1 MRDTAVITRGW
12 ARNDRVTAFING
24 TLTLAVT
31 QLRMTEPN
39 GNRDRGHSFLA
50 RGRLPV
56 QNVSKEMQQGE
67 TMRKQ
72 WAVCSFLV
80 ALATTTVAAPP
91 PVKKP
96 APQVKMAAEKV
107 TSVEGITEYDLPNGM
122 RVLLFP
128 DQTKPTVVI
137 NLTYLVGSRHESY
150 GETGM
155 AHLLEHMMFKGTP
168 AHKNIPQALKE
179 HGASYNAST
188 WYDRTNYFEILPATD
203 ENVRFA
209 LELEADRMIHSFIAR
224 KDLDSEMTVVRNE
237 FEMGENDPG
246 NVLEERALSTAYLWH
261 NYGHS
266 TIGSRQ
272 DIERV
277 PIDRLQAFWR
287 KYYQPDNVV
296 LLVAG
301 KFDDVKTLAEIEKIY
316 GIIPR
321 PARKLEEPYTAEP
334 TQDGERS
341 ATLRRV
347 GDVQELCVVYHVP
360 AESHPDSAPMQL
372 LTRLLIDTPSGRL
385 YKALVEPKKAT
396 SVSGFMPGLHDP
408 GFVILSAEVRQEQS
422 LDDAKQLFL
431 QTVDA
436 LKTTPPTKEE
446 VDRARTVLLKNIDL
460 TLNAADRVGLALSE
474 SIAAGDWRL
483 FFLNRDRIRKVT
495 PEDVQRVANAYLLPS
510 NRTVGEFIPDKKP
523 VRAEVP
529 QSPDVAGMVKTYKGD
544 AAIAAG
550 EAFDPSPSNIE
561 SRTTRTTLP
570 GGLKVALLPKKTRGS
585 TVNAFAVLHFGDEK
599 SLMNRSAAGVAAAD
613 MLMRGTSKH
622 TRQQIKDEIDRLK
635 ARVNVSGGASQIS
648 ITVETTR
655 ENLPAVLALIGEVL
669 RDPIF
674 PPSEFGQWKQEQLA
688 QAEQQRSDP
697 NSIGSTNFQRHMN
710 PYPKGDVRYV
720 TTADEDI
727 ADVNALTIEDVKN
740 FYSTFYGAS
749 NAEIALVG
757 DFDAKQVTAQLTGLV
772 GSWKSMAPFVRVPRT
787 HHDVP
792 AINQSLETPDKANA
806 IFLAGLN
813 LALRDDDPDYA
824 ALVLGNYILGGGTLY
839 SRLGNR
845 IRQKE
850 GLSYGVGSNIQASAF
865 DKTGSFTTFAIYAPQ
880 NAAKLETAF
889 KEEVE
894 KAVKEGFTA
903 AEIAEAKKG
912 LLESRKLQRAQDA
925 GLSRTLG
932 TELFT
937 NRTLAWDAAMDKKY
951 SELTTEQVNA
961 AVHQWIDPSKITIVK
976 AGDFAKGA
984 AAPKP

>member
-1 MRDTAVITRGW
+1 
-12 ARNDRVTAFING
+12 
-24 TLTLAVT
+24 
-31 QLRMTEPN
+31 
-39 GNRDRGHSFLA
+39 
-50 RGRLPV
+50 
-56 QNVSKEMQQGE
+56 
-67 TMRKQ
+67 MRKQ
-72 WAVCSFLV
+72 WIACLFLV
-80 ALATTTVAAPP
+80 AFATATFAAPATPKKATTTAKA
-91 PVKKP
+91 
-96 APQVKMAAEKV
+96 AAEKV
-107 TSVEGITEYDLPNGM
+107 TSVEGITEYDLPNGL

-168 AHKNIPQALKE
+168 SHGNIPQALKE
-179 HGASYNAST
+179 HGANYNAST

-209 LELEADRMIHSFIAR
+209 LDLEADRMIHSFIAR

-237 FEMGENDPG
+237 FEAGENDPE
-246 NVLEERALSTAYLWH
+246 NVLDERVLSTAYLWH

-266 TIGSRQ
+266 TIGSRA

-287 KYYQPDNVV
+287 KYYQPDNAV

-301 KFDDVKTLAEIEKIY
+301 KFDEAKTLAEVEKIY
-316 GIIPR
+316 GAIPR

-334 TQDGERS
+334 AQDGERS

-347 GDVQELCVVYHVP
+347 GDVQALAVAYHIP
-360 AESHPDSAPMQL
+360 AESHPDSAAVQILNRL
-372 LTRLLIDTPSGRL
+372 LTDTPSGRL
-385 YKALVEPKKAT
+385 YKALVETKKAT
-396 SVSGFMPGLHDP
+396 SVSGFLPGLHDP
-408 GFVILSAEVRQEQS
+408 GFVILQAEVRQEQS
-422 LDDAKQLFL
+422 LDDAKQIFL
-431 QTVDA
+431 QTIDA
-436 LKTTPPTKEE
+436 LKATPPTKEE
-446 VDRARTVLLKNIDL
+446 VDRARTGLLKNIDL

-495 PEDVQRVANAYLLPS
+495 PEDVQRVANAYFLPS

-529 QSPDVAGMVKTYKGD
+529 PSPDVAAMVKTYKGD

-585 TVNAFAVLHFGDEK
+585 TVTAYAVLHFGDEK

-635 ARVNVSGGASQIS
+635 ARVNVSGAPTQTS

-655 ENLPAVLALIGEVL
+655 ENLPAVLALIGEFL

-674 PPSEFGQWKQEQLA
+674 PASEFGQWKQERLA

-697 NSIGSTNFQRHMN
+697 QSIGFTAFQRHLN
-710 PYPKGDVRYV
+710 PYPKGDVRYAS
-720 TTADEDI
+720 TPDEDI
-727 ADVNALTIEDVKN
+727 ADINALSLEDVKN

-757 DFDAKQVTAQLTGLV
+757 DFDPKQVTAQLTELV
-772 GSWKSMAPFVRVPRT
+772 GSWKSGTPFVRVPRLYQDT
-787 HHDVP
+787 
-792 AINQSLETPDKANA
+792 AATNQSLETPDKANA
-806 IFLAGLN
+806 VFVAGVN
-813 LALRDDDPDYA
+813 LSLRDDDPDYP

-850 GLSYGVGSNIQASAF
+850 GLSYGVGSNIQAGPF
-865 DKTGSFTTFAIYAPQ
+865 DKAGNFITFAIYAPQ
-880 NAAKLETAF
+880 NATKLETAF
-889 KEEVE
+889 KEEVD

-903 AEIAEAKKG
+903 AEVAEAKKG
-912 LLESRKLQRAQDA
+912 LLESRKLQRAQDFS
-925 GLSRTLG
+925 LSRTLG
-932 TELFT
+932 TGLFT
-937 NRTLAWDAAMDKKY
+937 NRTLAWDAAQEKNI
-951 SELTTEQVNA
+951 SELTAEQVNT
-961 AVHQWIDPSKITIVK
+961 AVRKWIDPSKISIVK
-976 AGDFAKGA
+976 AGDFAKAAA

>member
-1 MRDTAVITRGW
+1 MAPHENQPE
-12 ARNDRVTAFING
+12 AP
-24 TLTLAVT
+24 
-31 QLRMTEPN
+31 LRKLWI
-39 GNRDRGHSFLA
+39 SCLFLA
-50 RGRLPV
+50 AFA
-56 QNVSKEMQQGE
+56 
-67 TMRKQ
+67 T
-72 WAVCSFLV
+72 ASF
-80 ALATTTVAAPP
+80 AAPATP
-91 PVKKP
+91 KKASPTAKTP
-96 APQVKMAAEKV
+96 AKAGAQRV
-107 TSVEGITEYDLPNGM
+107 TSVEGITEYDLANGM

-168 AHKNIPQALKE
+168 DHKNISQALKE

-203 ENVRFA
+203 DNVKFA
-209 LELEADRMIHSFIAR
+209 LELEADRMQHSFIAR

-237 FEMGENDPG
+237 FEMGENDPE
-246 NVLEERALSTAYLWH
+246 NVLDERVLSTAFLWH

-266 TIGSRQ
+266 TIGSRA

-277 PIDRLQAFWR
+277 PITRLQAFWR

-301 KFDDVKTLAEIEKIY
+301 KFDEARTLGEIEKIY
-316 GIIPR
+316 GTIPR

-334 TQDGERS
+334 AQDGER
-341 ATLRRV
+341 AVTLRRV
-347 GDVQELCVVYHVP
+347 GDVQALSVAYHIP
-360 AESHPDSAPMQL
+360 AEASPDFAAAQIVDRL
-372 LTRLLIDTPSGRL
+372 LTDTPSGRL

-396 SVSGFMPGLHDP
+396 SISSFLPGLHDP
-408 GFVILSAEVRQEQS
+408 GFVILQAEVRQEQS
-422 LDDAKQLFL
+422 LEDAKAIF
-431 QTVDA
+431 
-436 LKTTPPTKEE
+436 LKTIDDLKATPPSKEE
-446 VDRARTVLLKNIDL
+446 VDRARTGILKNIDL
-460 TLNAADRVGLALSE
+460 TLNAADRVGLAMSE

-483 FFLNRDRIRKVT
+483 FFLNRDRIRRVT
-495 PEDVQRVANAYLLPS
+495 PEDVQRVANAYFVPS

-529 QSPDVAGMVKTYKGD
+529 PPPDVAELVKTYKGD

-550 EAFDPSPSNIE
+550 EAFDPSPSNID

-570 GGLKVALLPKKTRGS
+570 GGLKIALLPKKTRGS
-585 TVNAFAVLHFGDEK
+585 TVNVTGTLHFGDEK

-622 TRQQIKDEIDRLK
+622 TRQQLKDEFDKLK
-635 ARVNVSGGASQIS
+635 ARVGISGGDTQLNLS
-648 ITVETTR
+648 IETTR
-655 ENLPAVLALIGEVL
+655 ENLPAVLALVGEVL
-669 RDPIF
+669 RDPVF
-674 PPSEFGQWKQEQLA
+674 PASEFSQWKQEQLA
-688 QAEQQRSDP
+688 AAEQRRSDP
-697 NSIGSTNFQRHMN
+697 QSVGSTEFQRRMN

-720 TTADEDI
+720 STAEEDI
-727 ADVNALTIEDVKN
+727 ADVNALTLEDVKD
-740 FYSTFYGAS
+740 FYSKFYGAS

-757 DFDAKQVTAQLTGLV
+757 DFDPKAVTSQLTDIA
-772 GSWKSMAPFVRVPRT
+772 GSWKSATPFVRVPRI
-787 HHDVP
+787 HHDIAP
-792 AINQSLETPDKANA
+792 DNKSLETPDKANA
-806 IFLAGLN
+806 IFLAGLD
-813 LALRDDDPDYA
+813 LPLRDTDPDFP

-850 GLSYGVGSNIQASAF
+850 GLSYGVGSNVQASAF
-865 DKTGSFTTFAIYAPQ
+865 DQAGNFTAFAIYAPQ

-894 KAVKEGFTA
+894 KVVKEGFTA

-925 GLSRTLG
+925 GLARTLAA
-932 TELFT
+932 ELFT
-937 NRTLAWDAAMDKKY
+937 NRTLAWDAAMDRKY
-951 SELTTEQVNA
+951 SELTLEQVNA
-961 AVHQWIDPSKITIVK
+961 AMRKWIDPSKITIVK
-976 AGDFAKGA
+976 AGDFAKSAVG
-984 AAPKP
+984 PKS

>member
-1 MRDTAVITRGW
+1 
-12 ARNDRVTAFING
+12 
-24 TLTLAVT
+24 
-31 QLRMTEPN
+31 
-39 GNRDRGHSFLA
+39 
-50 RGRLPV
+50 
-56 QNVSKEMQQGE
+56 
-67 TMRKQ
+67 MRKQ
-72 WAVCSFLV
+72 WIACLFLV
-80 ALATTTVAAPP
+80 AFATTTFAATPAA
-91 PVKKP
+91 KKTTTT
-96 APQVKMAAEKV
+96 AKAAAEKV
-107 TSVEGITEYDLPNGM
+107 TSVEGITEYDLPNGL

-168 AHKNIPQALKE
+168 DHKNIPQALKE
-179 HGASYNAST
+179 HGANYNAST
-188 WYDRTNYFEILPATD
+188 WYDRTNYFEILPATA

-237 FEMGENDPG
+237 FEMGENDPE
-246 NVLEERALSTAYLWH
+246 NVLGERVLSTAYLWH

-266 TIGSRQ
+266 TIGSRA

-277 PIDRLQAFWR
+277 PIERLQAFWR

-301 KFDDVKTLAEIEKIY
+301 KFDEAKTLAEVEKIY
-316 GIIPR
+316 GSIPR
-321 PARKLEEPYTAEP
+321 PTRKLEEPYTAEP
-334 TQDGERS
+334 AQDGERS
-341 ATLRRV
+341 VTLRRV
-347 GDVQELCVVYHVP
+347 GDVQALAVAYHIP
-360 AESHPDSAPMQL
+360 AESHPDSAAVEVLDRL
-372 LTRLLIDTPSGRL
+372 LTDTPSGRL
-385 YKALVEPKKAT
+385 YKALVETKKAT
-396 SVSGFMPGLHDP
+396 SVSSFLPGLHDP
-408 GFVILSAEVRQEQS
+408 GFVILQAEVRQEQS
-422 LDDAKQLFL
+422 LEDAKKIFL
-431 QTVDA
+431 QTIDD
-436 LKTTPPTKEE
+436 LKATPPTKEE
-446 VDRARTVLLKNIDL
+446 VDRARTSLLKNIDL
-460 TLNAADRVGLALSE
+460 TLNAADRVGLAMSE

-495 PEDVQRVANAYLLPS
+495 PADVQRVASAYFLPS
-510 NRTVGEFIPDKKP
+510 NRTVGEFIPDKAP

-529 QSPDVAGMVKTYKGD
+529 SSPDVAEMVKTYKGD

-585 TVNAFAVLHFGDEK
+585 TVNVVATLHFGDEK
-599 SLMNRSAAGVAAAD
+599 SLMNRSTAGVAAAD

-635 ARVNVSGGASQIS
+635 ARVNVSGGAQANIS
-648 ITVETTR
+648 VETTR

-674 PPSEFGQWKQEQLA
+674 PPSEFSQWKQEELA

-697 NSIGSTNFQRHMN
+697 QSVGFTAFQRHMN
-710 PYPKGDVRYV
+710 PYPKGDIRYV
-720 TTADEDI
+720 STAEEDI
-727 ADVNALTIEDVKN
+727 ADLNALTIDDVKS
-740 FYSTFYGAS
+740 FYTTFYGAS

-757 DFDAKQVTAQLTGLV
+757 DFDPKQVTAQLTDLV
-772 GSWKSMAPFVRVPRT
+772 GSWKSGTPFVRVPRLYNDT
-787 HHDVP
+787 P
-792 AINQSLETPDKANA
+792 ATNQSLETPDKANA
-806 IFLAGLN
+806 VFVAGQN
-813 LALRDDDPDYA
+813 LILRDDDPDYP
-824 ALVLGNYILGGGTLY
+824 ALILGNYILGGGTLY

-850 GLSYGVGSNIQASAF
+850 GLSYGVGSNIQAGPF
-865 DKTGSFTTFAIYAPQ
+865 DKSGSFTTFAIYAPQ

-889 KEEVE
+889 KEEVD

-912 LLESRKLQRAQDA
+912 LLENRKLQRAQDA
-925 GLSRTLG
+925 GLSRTLA
-932 TELFT
+932 TELFA
-937 NRTLAWDAAMDKKY
+937 NRTLAWDAAMDKKI
-951 SELTTEQVNA
+951 SDLTPDQVNA
-961 AVHQWIDPSKITIVK
+961 AVHKWIDPSKISIVK
-976 AGDFAKGA
+976 AGDFAKAA

>member
-1 MRDTAVITRGW
+1 
-12 ARNDRVTAFING
+12 
-24 TLTLAVT
+24 
-31 QLRMTEPN
+31 
-39 GNRDRGHSFLA
+39 
-50 RGRLPV
+50 
-56 QNVSKEMQQGE
+56 
-67 TMRKQ
+67 MRKQ
-72 WAVCSFLV
+72 WMGCLFLV
-80 ALATTTVAAPP
+80 AFATTTFAAPATA
-91 PVKKP
+91 KKET
-96 APQVKMAAEKV
+96 ATAKKTTTTAKAAAEKV
-107 TSVEGITEYDLPNGM
+107 TSVEGITEYDLPNGL

-168 AHKNIPQALKE
+168 DHKNIPQALKE
-179 HGASYNAST
+179 HGANYNAST
-188 WYDRTNYFEILPATD
+188 WYDRTNYFEILPATA

-237 FEMGENDPG
+237 FEMGENDPE
-246 NVLEERALSTAYLWH
+246 NVLGERVLSTAYLWH

-266 TIGSRQ
+266 TIGSRA

-277 PIDRLQAFWR
+277 PIERLQAFWR

-301 KFDDVKTLAEIEKIY
+301 KFDEAKTLAEVEKIY
-316 GIIPR
+316 GSIPR
-321 PARKLEEPYTAEP
+321 PTRKLEEPYTAEP
-334 TQDGERS
+334 AQDGERS
-341 ATLRRV
+341 VTLRRV
-347 GDVQELCVVYHVP
+347 GDVQALAVAYHIP
-360 AESHPDSAPMQL
+360 AESHPDSAAVEVLDRL
-372 LTRLLIDTPSGRL
+372 LTDTPSGRL
-385 YKALVEPKKAT
+385 YKALVETKKAT
-396 SVSGFMPGLHDP
+396 SVSSFLPGLHDP
-408 GFVILSAEVRQEQS
+408 GFVILQAEVRQEQS
-422 LDDAKQLFL
+422 LEDAKKIFL
-431 QTVDA
+431 QTIDD
-436 LKTTPPTKEE
+436 LKATPPTKEE
-446 VDRARTVLLKNIDL
+446 VDRARTGLLKNIDL
-460 TLNAADRVGLALSE
+460 TLNAADRVGLAMSE

-495 PEDVQRVANAYLLPS
+495 PTDVQRVANAYFLPS
-510 NRTVGEFIPDKKP
+510 NRTVGEFIPDKAP
-523 VRAEVP
+523 ARAEVP
-529 QSPDVAGMVKTYKGD
+529 PSPDVAEMVKTYKGD

-585 TVNAFAVLHFGDEK
+585 TVNVVATLHFGDEK
-599 SLMNRSAAGVAAAD
+599 SLMNRSTAGVAAAD

-635 ARVNVSGGASQIS
+635 ARVNVSGGAQANIS
-648 ITVETTR
+648 VETTR

-674 PPSEFGQWKQEQLA
+674 PPPEFSQWKQEELA

-697 NSIGSTNFQRHMN
+697 QSVGFTAFQRHMN
-710 PYPKGDVRYV
+710 PYPKGDIRYV
-720 TTADEDI
+720 STAEEDI
-727 ADVNALTIEDVKN
+727 ADLNALTIDDVKS
-740 FYSTFYGAS
+740 FYTTFYGAS

-757 DFDAKQVTAQLTGLV
+757 DFDPKQVIAQLTDLV
-772 GSWKSMAPFVRVPRT
+772 GSWKSGTPFVRVPRLYNDT
-787 HHDVP
+787 P
-792 AINQSLETPDKANA
+792 ATNQSLETPDKANA
-806 IFLAGLN
+806 VFVAGQN
-813 LALRDDDPDYA
+813 LVLRDDDPDYP
-824 ALVLGNYILGGGTLY
+824 ALILGNYILGGGTLY

-850 GLSYGVGSNIQASAF
+850 GLSYGVGSNIQAGPF
-865 DKTGSFTTFAIYAPQ
+865 DKSGSFTTFAIYAPQ

-889 KEEVE
+889 KEEVD

-912 LLESRKLQRAQDA
+912 LLENRKLQRAQDA
-925 GLSRTLG
+925 GLSRTLA
-932 TELFT
+932 TELFA
-937 NRTLAWDAAMDKKY
+937 NRTLAWDAAMDKKI
-951 SELTTEQVNA
+951 SDLTPEQVNA
-961 AVHQWIDPSKITIVK
+961 AVHKWIDPSKISIVK
-976 AGDFAKGA
+976 AGDFAKAA

>member
-1 MRDTAVITRGW
+1 MSCLLIVAFAT
-12 ARNDRVTAFING
+12 TAF
-24 TLTLAVT
+24 
-31 QLRMTEPN
+31 
-39 GNRDRGHSFLA
+39 
-50 RGRLPV
+50 
-56 QNVSKEMQQGE
+56 
-67 TMRKQ
+67 
-72 WAVCSFLV
+72 
-80 ALATTTVAAPP
+80 AAPATA
-91 PVKKP
+91 KKASSP
-96 APQVKMAAEKV
+96 AKAAEKI
-107 TSVEGITEYDLPNGM
+107 TSVEGITEYDLANGM

-168 AHKNIPQALKE
+168 NRKNIPQALKE
-179 HGASYNAST
+179 HGANYNAST
-188 WYDRTNYFEILPATD
+188 WYDRTNYFEILPATE
-203 ENVRFA
+203 ENVKFA
-209 LELEADRMIHSFIAR
+209 LELEADRMQHSFIAR

-237 FEMGENDPG
+237 FEMGENDPEG
-246 NVLEERALSTAYLWH
+246 VLEERVLSTAFLWH

-266 TIGSRQ
+266 TIGSRA

-301 KFDDVKTLAEIEKIY
+301 KFDEAKTLAVIEKVY
-316 GIIPR
+316 GSIPR
-321 PARKLEEPYTAEP
+321 PTRKLEEPYTAEP
-334 TQDGERS
+334 AQDGER
-341 ATLRRV
+341 AVTLRRV
-347 GDVQELCVVYHVP
+347 GDVQALTVAYHVP
-360 AESHPDSAPMQL
+360 AESHPDSAAAQV
-372 LTRLLIDTPSGRL
+372 LTRLLTDTPSGRL

-396 SVSGFMPGLHDP
+396 SVGGFMPGLHDP
-408 GFVILSAEVRQEQS
+408 GFVTLNAEVRQEQS
-422 LDDAKQLFL
+422 LDEAKKIFL
-431 QTVDA
+431 QTIDE
-436 LKTTPPTKEE
+436 LKATPPSKEE
-446 VDRARTVLLKNIDL
+446 VDRARIGILKNIDL

-474 SIAAGDWRL
+474 TIAAGDWRL

-495 PEDVQRVANAYLLPS
+495 PEDVQRIANTYFIQS

-529 QSPDVAGMVKTYKGD
+529 PPPDVAAMMKSYKGD

-550 EAFDPSPSNIE
+550 EAFDPSPSNID

-570 GGLKVALLPKKTRGS
+570 GGLKIALLPKKTRGA
-585 TVNAFAVLHFGDEK
+585 TVNVYGVLHFGDEK
-599 SLMNRSAAGVAAAD
+599 SLMNRSTAGVATAD

-622 TRQQIKDEIDRLK
+622 TRQQLKDEIDKLK
-635 ARVNVSGGASQIS
+635 ARVNVGGGATQIMVN
-648 ITVETTR
+648 VETTR
-655 ENLPAVLALIGEVL
+655 ENLPAVLALVGEVL
-669 RDPIF
+669 RDPVF
-674 PPSEFGQWKQEQLA
+674 PPSEFSQWKQEQLA

-697 NSIGSTNFQRHMN
+697 QSVGSTEFQRRMN

-720 TTADEDI
+720 TTSEEDI

-757 DFDAKQVTAQLTGLV
+757 DFDPKQVTAQLTELA
-772 GSWKSMAPFVRVPRT
+772 GSWKSTTPFVRVPRIY
-787 HHDVP
+787 HDIAP
-792 AINQSLETPDKANA
+792 TNQSMETPDKANA
-806 IFLAGLN
+806 IFMAGVN
-813 LALRDDDPDYA
+813 LALRDDDPDYP

-850 GLSYGVGSNIQASAF
+850 GLSYGVGSNVQASAF
-865 DKTGSFTTFAIYAPQ
+865 DKTGGFTTFAIYAPQ

-889 KEEVE
+889 KEEVD

-912 LLESRKLQRAQDA
+912 LLESRKLGRAQDA
-925 GLSRTLG
+925 GLSRTLA

-937 NRTLAWDAAMDKKY
+937 NRTLAWDAALDKKI
-951 SELTTEQVNA
+951 SDLTAEQVNA
-961 AVHQWIDPSKITIVK
+961 AMKKWIDPSKITIVK
-976 AGDFAKGA
+976 AGDFAKGG
-984 AAPKP
+984 PKS

>member
-1 MRDTAVITRGW
+1 
-12 ARNDRVTAFING
+12 
-24 TLTLAVT
+24 L
-31 QLRMTEPN
+31 
-39 GNRDRGHSFLA
+39 
-50 RGRLPV
+50 
-56 QNVSKEMQQGE
+56 
-67 TMRKQ
+67 RKQ
-72 WAVCSFLV
+72 WISCLFLV
-80 ALATTTVAAPP
+80 ALAASAFAAPATA
-91 PVKKP
+91 KKAT
-96 APQVKMAAEKV
+96 APSKAAEKI
-107 TSVEGITEYDLPNGM
+107 TSVEGITEYDLANGM

-168 AHKNIPQALKE
+168 NRKNIPQALKE
-179 HGASYNAST
+179 HGANYNAST

-203 ENVRFA
+203 ENVKFA
-209 LELEADRMIHSFIAR
+209 LELEADRMQHSFIAR

-237 FEMGENDPG
+237 FEMGENDPEG
-246 NVLEERALSTAYLWH
+246 ILEERVLSTAYLWH

-266 TIGSRQ
+266 TIGSRA

-301 KFDDVKTLAEIEKIY
+301 KFDEAKTLAVIEKVY
-316 GIIPR
+316 GSIPR

-334 TQDGERS
+334 AQDGERS

-347 GDVQELCVVYHVP
+347 GDVQAICIAYHVP
-360 AESHPDSAPMQL
+360 AESHPDSAAAQV
-372 LTRLLIDTPSGRL
+372 LTRLLTDTPSGRL

-396 SVSGFMPGLHDP
+396 SVGGFMPGLHDS
-408 GFVILSAEVRQEQS
+408 GFVTLNAEVRQEQS
-422 LDDAKQLFL
+422 LDEAKKIFL
-431 QTVDA
+431 QTIDD
-436 LKTTPPTKEE
+436 LKATPPSKEE
-446 VDRARTVLLKNIDL
+446 VDRARIGILKNIDL

-474 SIAAGDWRL
+474 TIAAGDWRL

-495 PEDVQRVANAYLLPS
+495 PEDVQRIANTYFIQS

-523 VRAEVP
+523 MRAEVP
-529 QSPDVAGMVKTYKGD
+529 PPPDVAAMMKSYKGD

-550 EAFDPSPSNIE
+550 EAFDPSPSNID

-570 GGLKVALLPKKTRGS
+570 GGLKIALLPKKTRGA
-585 TVNAFAVLHFGDEK
+585 TVNVYGVLHFGDEK
-599 SLMNRSAAGVAAAD
+599 SLMNRSTAGVATAD
-613 MLMRGTSKH
+613 LLMRGTSKH
-622 TRQQIKDEIDRLK
+622 TRQQLKDEIDKLK
-635 ARVNVSGGASQIS
+635 ARVGVSGGATQI
-648 ITVETTR
+648 TVNVETTR
-655 ENLPAVLALIGEVL
+655 ENLPAVLALVGEVL
-669 RDPIF
+669 RDPVF
-674 PPSEFGQWKQEQLA
+674 PPSEFSQWKQEQLA

-697 NSIGSTNFQRHMN
+697 QSVGSTEFQRRMN
-710 PYPKGDVRYV
+710 PYPKGDIRYV
-720 TTADEDI
+720 TTSEEDI
-727 ADVNALTIEDVKN
+727 TDVNALTIEDVKN

-757 DFDAKQVTAQLTGLV
+757 DFDPKQVTTQLTELA
-772 GSWKSMAPFVRVPRT
+772 GSWKSTTPFVRVPRIYRDIAPT
-787 HHDVP
+787 
-792 AINQSLETPDKANA
+792 NQSMETPDKANA
-806 IFLAGLN
+806 IFMAGVN
-813 LALRDDDPDYA
+813 LALRDDDPDYP

-850 GLSYGVGSNIQASAF
+850 GLSYGVGSNVQASAF
-865 DKTGSFTTFAIYAPQ
+865 DKTGGFTTFAIYAPQ

-889 KEEVE
+889 KEEVD

-912 LLESRKLQRAQDA
+912 LLESRKLGRAQDA
-925 GLSRTLG
+925 GLSRTLA

-937 NRTLAWDAAMDKKY
+937 NRTLAWDAALDKKI
-951 SELTTEQVNA
+951 SDLTAEQVNA
-961 AVHQWIDPSKITIVK
+961 AMKKWIDPSKITIVK
-976 AGDFAKGA
+976 AGDFAKSA
-984 AAPKP
+984 AAGPKS